1 VEGFYYKI
9 PEFKDTSGFIMNWLD
24 NAEVVLPDQN
34 VKSFIQMIRGN
45 EYVLAGNYPEAINCL
60 KESLNLALQC
70 NQQYRANDAR
80 RYLAR
85 ALMFH
90 GDYPQAISL
99 LLQMNDFFSDKP
111 AHTHQVRIFET
122 KMELVRAFQVC
133 GDFSKAYYWSQQARN
148 SAVANS
154 RQQVKAAEFL
164 TRALLG
170 MNKPDS
176 AWLVIQ
182 DSEIKRKTFNITDD
196 SASGHFLMGKIL
208 AEFRQYHAA
217 IPRLKLALAG
227 NLEAINR
234 QKTTEIETVMAD
246 CYMGLGQNETALN
259 YYLRALQITP
269 DTSSMAYIHY
279 KLSDIFEKK
288 GQIATAL
295 YHFKMGTSCFRIFFN
310 ADKDRATGSIESQAA
325 LEREASKA
333 LLLHEQQKN
342 REYRFASLILIL
354 LLSTVSLFFL
364 FNGQRRKRS
373 LLEKEN
379 ELLEAQQTIQQQY
392 LQIAN
397 ATLDK
402 NKAELA
408 TLQNLINL
416 KNQLISKLERKLIK
430 SDDIL
435 YGTGD
440 TPYSSLPDANVN
452 DISSQNNRPSRPLR
466 MLTDGDWQEFRDN
479 FEQEFPYYIS
489 RLKSAFPKITSNE
502 IRLFIFIKVGLESSQ
517 IASIS
522 GISPETVYRNRS
534 RLRQKLNLEPDAS
547 LEWFVRDF

>member
-1 VEGFYYKI
+1 MIISACTEQETVPADDIDPESGAFLSGKFDDEVAAGLHYKAPGYCLRQIRNTVPQKCWRYAVEGFYYKI

-288 GQIATAL
+288 DRLQQPCITSRWVQAVFVSFSTPTRTGQQEVLNRRQHSNGRPARRC
-295 YHFKMGTSCFRIFFN
+295 CFMN
-310 ADKDRATGSIESQAA
+310 NKKPGNTGSP
-325 LEREASKA
+325 
-333 LLLHEQQKN
+333 
-342 REYRFASLILIL
+342 
-354 LLSTVSLFFL
+354 V
-364 FNGQRRKRS
+364 
-373 LLEKEN
+373 
-379 ELLEAQQTIQQQY
+379 
-392 LQIAN
+392 
-397 ATLDK
+397 
-402 NKAELA
+402 
-408 TLQNLINL
+408 
-416 KNQLISKLERKLIK
+416 
-430 SDDIL
+430 
-435 YGTGD
+435 
-440 TPYSSLPDANVN
+440 
-452 DISSQNNRPSRPLR
+452 
-466 MLTDGDWQEFRDN
+466 
-479 FEQEFPYYIS
+479 
-489 RLKSAFPKITSNE
+489 
-502 IRLFIFIKVGLESSQ
+502 
-517 IASIS
+517 
-522 GISPETVYRNRS
+522 
-534 RLRQKLNLEPDAS
+534 
-547 LEWFVRDF
+547 

>member
-1 VEGFYYKI
+1 
-9 PEFKDTSGFIMNWLD
+9 
-24 NAEVVLPDQN
+24 
-34 VKSFIQMIRGN
+34 
-45 EYVLAGNYPEAINCL
+45 
-60 KESLNLALQC
+60 
-70 NQQYRANDAR
+70 
-80 RYLAR
+80 
-85 ALMFH
+85 
-90 GDYPQAISL
+90 
-99 LLQMNDFFSDKP
+99 
-111 AHTHQVRIFET
+111 
-122 KMELVRAFQVC
+122 
-133 GDFSKAYYWSQQARN
+133 
-148 SAVANS
+148 
-154 RQQVKAAEFL
+154 
-164 TRALLG
+164 
-170 MNKPDS
+170 
-176 AWLVIQ
+176 
-182 DSEIKRKTFNITDD
+182 
-196 SASGHFLMGKIL
+196 
-208 AEFRQYHAA
+208 
-217 IPRLKLALAG
+217 
-227 NLEAINR
+227 
-234 QKTTEIETVMAD
+234 MAD

-279 KLSDIFEKK
+279 KLFDIFEKK

-466 MLTDGDWQEFRDN
+466 MLTDGNWQEFRDN